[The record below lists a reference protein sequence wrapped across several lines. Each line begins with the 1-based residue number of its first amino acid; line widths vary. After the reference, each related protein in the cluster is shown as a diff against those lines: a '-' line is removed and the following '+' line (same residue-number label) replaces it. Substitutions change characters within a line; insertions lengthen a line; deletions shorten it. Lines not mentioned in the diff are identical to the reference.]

1 MAEWYETRGLNK
13 TQVDTMSA
21 PVRKAFKSMHQ
32 EIKTLR
38 AQQAISIG
46 TGDIKTGAMA
56 DSQIL
61 VERFEAAQKAMATFA
76 GSGYGL
82 DDGSSSLSI
91 AVNSAISLTDTFLH
105 NAKAGEQAMRGLA
118 QSMDSGQF
126 EAFTKAIG
134 DSTGALAANAA
145 SLDVLGLDL
154 RNFGKN
160 IDMMVYSFNQG
171 QDQVQGFN
179 QELFNFAK
187 TVKQLPNVVSQ
198 NFQLVAKSLAYSF
211 PKIQTEFIK
220 IQEMAAKTGVSV
232 NKLMGTFGQQ
242 SDTIGG
248 ASSFAAGLNTILGKN
263 VFSATRVLMM
273 SESERMNATRDA
285 LKDSQIYRD
294 YTSGD
299 DRLKKF
305 ALRAIS
311 GKIGM
316 SLDET
321 RRFLDGDSSGGK
333 SVKDQMASEIDGE
346 FKNNRKAFS
355 KGLGDLTKSIKD
367 NVEIIN
373 ELTRTKY
380 ERDIAILQTDR
391 KLALSPGRGRGNIAR
406 DGAVITGAIAGLGVG
421 KVGTDTDIQET
432 GETILASPISGPM
445 QSRLINAFK
454 ETALTVLAEPNLKSR
469 FDAYAR
475 GGENSVF
482 FKDIKAGRGQ
492 EALKRLNEIQK
503 LSATTTGRTEDPR
516 VTASDLD
523 TLTARAQT
531 PMDRAR
537 LLGEFR
543 EKNAN
548 ADTPM
553 TMKNFLDTRKVND
566 DLQKKLED
574 AKKPKKANPTTG
586 GASLDANDRFGRM
599 AQVTI
604 NLGSNQIVS
613 KAFAEIVT
621 NEMVS

>member
-1 MAEWYETRGLNK
+1 
-13 TQVDTMSA
+13 
-21 PVRKAFKSMHQ
+21 
-32 EIKTLR
+32 
-38 AQQAISIG
+38 
-46 TGDIKTGAMA
+46 
-56 DSQIL
+56 
-61 VERFEAAQKAMATFA
+61 MATFA

-154 RNFGKN
+154 SNFGKN

-263 VFSATRVLMM
+263 VFSATQVLMM
-273 SESERMNATRDA
+273 SESDRMNATRDA

-380 ERDIAILQTDR
+380 ERDLAILQTDR
-391 KLALSPGRGRGNIAR
+391 KLALSPGRLRGLR
-406 DGAVITGAIAGLGVG
+406 SDDRTITSATTGMGVG
-421 KVGTDTDIQET
+421 KVGSLDIGQT
-432 GETILASPISGPM
+432 SKAILESRISGPM
-445 QSRLINAFK
+445 QARLMNAFRD
-454 ETALTVLAEPNLKSR
+454 TALTVLAEPELKDK
-469 FDAYAR
+469 FNKYAT
-475 GGENSVF
+475 GQDGPSLLD
-482 FKDIKAGRGQ
+482 DIKAGRGT

-503 LSATTTGRTEDPR
+503 LSAKTTGRTGDQR
-516 VTASDLD
+516 VTPVDLEA
-523 TLTARAQT
+523 LKSLAVS

-537 LLGEFR
+537 LLGDFR
-543 EKNAN
+543 ERQSDKKKKPTTMIEFLKTYKA
-548 ADTPM
+548 ADNP
-553 TMKNFLDTRKVND
+553 LLQQKVNKFNAE
-566 DLQKKLED
+566 QN
-574 AKKPKKANPTTG
+574 PKTTSKSGAG
-586 GASLDANDRFGRM
+586 GASVNSLENAGRI